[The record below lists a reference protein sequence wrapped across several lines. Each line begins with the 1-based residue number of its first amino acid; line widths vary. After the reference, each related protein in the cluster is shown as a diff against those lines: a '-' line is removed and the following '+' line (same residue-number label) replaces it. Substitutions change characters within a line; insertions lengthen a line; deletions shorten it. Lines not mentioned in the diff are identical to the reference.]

1 MSEHNP
7 NAPWLDAWVSMQQ
20 DFWQKLLSGQAPA
33 AAPTM
38 PGPAQFMQF
47 FGGSLPESSA
57 DVSRKMLEFGE
68 GYLGVAR
75 EFWKLFQAAAP
86 AGAPTD
92 AERLQQEL
100 EKLRHSFTEGFAK
113 LYGAPLGADLMSAW
127 QRMGEAATQAMGAAG
142 QQSPVPGLP
151 PLGLTRE
158 RQEDIERLGRAALR
172 YQQALVK
179 FGELIA
185 RVSGDAVD
193 RLSRRVV
200 KRASGDAPIGSFR
213 AMYDLWVESGEE
225 AFAAAA
231 HGADFAKAQAEL
243 NDALMDLRAEQQKQ
257 VEAWARSLDLPTRAE
272 INSLIKRINT
282 LKDRVREMEEE
293 IESLKRGRGA

>member
-1 MSEHNP
+1 MSEHNSNP
-7 NAPWLDAWVSMQQ
+7 PWLDAWVSMQQ
-20 DFWQKLLSGQAPA
+20 DFWQKMLSGQAPA
-33 AAPTM
+33 APTM
-38 PGPAQFMQF
+38 PGPVQFMQF
-47 FGGSLPESSA
+47 FGGSVPDSST

-75 EFWKLFQAAAP
+75 EFWKLVQAVAP
-86 AGAPTD
+86 TGAPTD

-100 EKLRHSFTEGFAK
+100 EKLRNSFTEGFAK

-127 QRMGEAATQAMGAAG
+127 QRMGEAATTAMGAAG
-142 QQSPVPGLP
+142 QQPSIPGLP

-158 RQEDIERLGRAALR
+158 KQEAMERLGRAALR
-172 YQQALVK
+172 YQQALAK
-179 FGELIA
+179 FGELLA

-231 HGADFAKAQAEL
+231 HGADFARAQAEL
-243 NDALMDLRAEQQKQ
+243 NDALMELRAEQQKQ
-257 VEAWARSLDLPTRAE
+257 VEEWARSLDLPTRSE
-272 INSLIKRINT
+272 VNSIIKRIGT
-282 LKDRVREMEEE
+282 LKNRVRELEEE
-293 IESLKRGRGA
+293 IEQLKRGRAS